1 LSAWGQKVRPDILEY
16 LLFGPI
22 KIKEENNEMLGTII
36 GSIIGFIIIVVLL
49 ALIIH
54 TVRPTSRGLIER
66 FGRYNR
72 FANPGIVFLIP
83 FIEQLVR
90 VNVTENMIDAG
101 LQEIITSD
109 SLNAQVDAQVYFKV
123 RSDEESVKASQYN
136 VFNYM
141 VQIVALA
148 RTTLRNIIGTMSL
161 KEANSERGRIN
172 SSLYGNLANETKNW
186 GLEIV
191 RTELKE
197 INPPSD
203 VQETM
208 NKVVKASNEKIAAI
222 DFATARETQADGERR
237 AAIKVA
243 EGQKQAAILQ
253 AEGQKQAKIVVAEG
267 EAQAIK
273 LVNESADAYFVGN
286 AQLLRKLQAVEQSL
300 TNNTK
305 VIVPTD
311 STLVNVIG
319 GLAGM
324 EK

>member
-1 LSAWGQKVRPDILEY
+1 
-16 LLFGPI
+16 
-22 KIKEENNEMLGTII
+22 MLGAII
-36 GSIIGFIIIVVLL
+36 GIVIVVLVIVYIL
-49 ALIIH
+49 NLSVR

-66 FGRYNR
+66 FGKYNR
-72 FANPGIVFLIP
+72 FASPGIVFLLP
-83 FIEQLVR
+83 FVERLVR
-90 VNVTENMIDAG
+90 INITENMIDAG

-148 RTTLRNIIGTMSL
+148 RTTLRNIIGTMTL
-161 KEANSERGRIN
+161 KDANSERGIIN
-172 SSLYGNLANETKNW
+172 TALYNNLALETKSW

-197 INPPSD
+197 INPPPD

-208 NKVVKASNEKIAAI
+208 NKVVKASNERVAAI

-243 EGQKQAAILQ
+243 EGQKQSEILK
-253 AEGQKQAKIVVAEG
+253 AEGQRQAQILVAEG
-267 EAQAIK
+267 EAKAIK
-273 LVNESADAYFVGN
+273 LVNEAADMYFKGN
-286 AQLLRKLQAVEQSL
+286 AQLLRRLQAVEQSF
-300 TNNTK
+300 TSNAK
-305 VIVPTD
+305 VVIPEG
-311 STLVNVIG
+311 SSLVNVIG
-319 GLAGM
+319 NLAGTDINLPN
-324 EK
+324 K

>member
-1 LSAWGQKVRPDILEY
+1 MSGANLITGVVVIL
-16 LLFGPI
+16 
-22 KIKEENNEMLGTII
+22 II
-36 GSIIGFIIIVVLL
+36 LLL
-49 ALIIH
+49 AKAIY

-66 FGRYNR
+66 FGKYNR

-83 FIEQLVR
+83 YIEQLIR
-90 VNVTENMIDAG
+90 VNITENMIDAG

-123 RSDEESVKASQYN
+123 RSDEGDVKASQYN
-136 VFNYM
+136 VFNYR

-148 RTTLRNIIGTMSL
+148 RTTLRNIIGTMTL
-161 KEANSERGRIN
+161 KDANSERGKIN
-172 SSLYGNLANETKNW
+172 SALYTNLSTETQSW

-197 INPPSD
+197 INPPTD

-237 AAIKVA
+237 AVIKVA
-243 EGQKQAAILQ
+243 EGQRQAAILQ
-253 AEGQKQAKIVVAEG
+253 AEGQKQAKVLVADG

-273 LVNESADAYFVGN
+273 LVNESAELYFKGN
-286 AQLLRKLQAVEQSL
+286 AQMLRQLQAIETSL
-300 TNNTK
+300 AYNSK
-305 VIVPTD
+305 IVVPSD
-311 STLVNVIG
+311 SPLINVIG
-319 GLAGM
+319 GLAGIDINPTAM
-324 EK
+324 K

>member
-1 LSAWGQKVRPDILEY
+1 
-16 LLFGPI
+16 
-22 KIKEENNEMLGTII
+22 MTGTIVALVVV
-36 GSIIGFIIIVVLL
+36 FIVLVVLL
-49 ALIIH
+49 AMSVR

-66 FGRYNR
+66 FGKYNR
-72 FANPGIVFLIP
+72 FANPGLVFRIPIVERLVLIN
-83 FIEQLVR
+83 I
-90 VNVTENMIDAG
+90 TENMIDAG

-141 VQIVALA
+141 TQIVALA

-161 KEANSERGRIN
+161 KEANSERGKIN
-172 SSLYGNLANETKNW
+172 SSLYANLSNETKSW

-197 INPPSD
+197 INPPAD

-243 EGQKQAAILQ
+243 EGQKQSAILQ
-253 AEGQKQAKIVVAEG
+253 SEGVRQAKITVAEG

-273 LVNESADAYFVGN
+273 LVNEAADEYFKGN
-286 AQLLRKLQAVEQSL
+286 AQVLRRLQAVEQSL
-300 TNNTK
+300 TNNAK
-305 VIVPTD
+305 IVVPAD
-311 STLVNVIG
+311 SSLVNLIG
-319 GLAGM
+319 GLAGIDGHPPT
-324 EK
+324 K

>member
-1 LSAWGQKVRPDILEY
+1 MAGI
-16 LLFGPI
+16 
-22 KIKEENNEMLGTII
+22 II
-36 GSIIGFIIIVVLL
+36 GIVLAVIIIVILL
-49 ALIIH
+49 MLSVR

-72 FANPGIVFLIP
+72 FVNPGIVFLIP
-83 FIEQLVR
+83 FVEHLVR
-90 VNVTENMIDAG
+90 VNITENMIDAG

-123 RSDEESVKASQYN
+123 RSDENDVKASQYG

-141 VQIVALA
+141 RQIVALA

-161 KEANSERGRIN
+161 KDANSERGKIN
-172 SSLYGNLANETKNW
+172 SALYNNLAEETKSW

-197 INPPSD
+197 INPPAD

-208 NKVVKASNEKIAAI
+208 NKVVKASNERVAAI

-243 EGQKQAAILQ
+243 EGQRQAAILQ
-253 AEGQKQAKIVVAEG
+253 AEGQKQAKVLVADG

-273 LVNESADAYFVGN
+273 LVNESADLYFKGN
-286 AQLLRKLQAVEQSL
+286 AQLLRRLQAVEQSL
-300 TNNTK
+300 TNNSK
-305 VIVPTD
+305 IVVPTD
-311 STLVNVIG
+311 SSLVNVIG
-319 GLAGM
+319 GLAGIDGH
-324 EK
+324 EIKTKS